1 MNIDRQRRRQLGII
15 GGLLVLSAGAY
26 SLYKYI
32 YSSNQPSPQQSST
45 TDEKYTRKHIT
56 IILTDSIISS
66 KLPINEIL
74 TKTTDVVLVIP
85 PELTVDDLNE
95 PLDPTIAYKAIECST
110 FDGVWSVVKHL
121 GSEINFVVRD
131 DLSDDIPE
139 GIERYVGEIIEL
151 DQNVSV
157 INESI
162 LSSVIT

>member
-95 PLDPTIAYKAIECST
+95 PLDPTIAYKAIEC
-110 FDGVWSVVKHL
+110 K
-121 GSEINFVVRD
+121 
-131 DLSDDIPE
+131 